1 MPKPEIEAALKDLGD
16 EVAENVREI
25 LIQDLGALGTELKP
39 LLDNIN
45 LWTVKAVRDAL
56 AGDRREIGSENL
68 KMLGHQIE
76 LCGALASQETMQ
88 SLRKLAMEVLPIAL
102 KIVVRVLGSL

>member
-1 MPKPEIEAALKDLGD
+1 MAKPEIEAALKALGD
-16 EVAENVREI
+16 EVAEKVRDI
-25 LIQDLGALGTELKP
+25 LVNDMGALGSELKP

-56 AGDRREIGSENL
+56 AGDRKEIGSENL

-76 LCGALASQETMQ
+76 LCGALVTQETMQ
-88 SLRKLAMEVLPIAL
+88 SLRSLAMEILPVAL
-102 KIVVRVLGSL
+102 KLAVRVLASL